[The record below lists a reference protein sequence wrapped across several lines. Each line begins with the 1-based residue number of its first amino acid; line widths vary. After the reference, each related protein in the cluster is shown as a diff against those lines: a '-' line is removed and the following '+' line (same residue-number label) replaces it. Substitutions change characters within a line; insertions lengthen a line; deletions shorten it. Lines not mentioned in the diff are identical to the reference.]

1 MKKIT
6 QIDLR
11 NYRVLENKI
20 ESLAFDLGELK
31 TDLIKRIGKGAKVE
45 MGERTAILRIIE
57 RRSVSWRQV
66 VVRLKGNPYVA
77 RVIASTKPKSFPQLE
92 VR

>member
-11 NYRVLENKI
+11 NYRILENKI
-20 ESLAFDLGELK
+20 GSLQLDLGELK
-31 TDLIKRIGKGAKVE
+31 DDLIQRIGKGAKVE
-45 MGERTAILRIIE
+45 IGERTAILKIIE

-66 VVRLKGNPYVA
+66 VIRLKGNSYVA
-77 RVIASTKPKSFPQLE
+77 RVIASTKPKAFSQLE
-92 VR
+92 VK